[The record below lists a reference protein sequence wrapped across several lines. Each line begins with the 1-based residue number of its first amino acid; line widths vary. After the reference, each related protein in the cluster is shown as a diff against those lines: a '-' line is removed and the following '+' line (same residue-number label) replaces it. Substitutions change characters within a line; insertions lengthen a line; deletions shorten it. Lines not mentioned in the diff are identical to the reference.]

1 MTSDRLRRQLDFIL
15 EIDKAKQ
22 VLRQSVLTGDRRREN
37 DAEHA
42 WHMAVMALL
51 LEEYGPS
58 GLNLAHALKMILV
71 HDLVEIDAG
80 DVYVY
85 DDAARAA
92 QAEREQA
99 AADRIFALLPS
110 DQGRELRALWD
121 EFEARE
127 SPEARFAGA
136 LDRLQPLLLNF
147 HTEGAAWRAH
157 GVAKKQVLERNAPIG
172 DGAPELWAHARALIE
187 EAGQRGDLGA

>member
-22 VLRQSVLTGDRRREN
+22 VLRQSLLTADRRHEN

-58 GLNLAHALKMILV
+58 GLDLARVLKMILV

-80 DVYVY
+80 DAYVY

-92 QAEREQA
+92 QAERERA

-110 DQGRELRALWD
+110 DQGRGLRALWE
-121 EFEARE
+121 EFE
-127 SPEARFAGA
+127 SLEARFAGA

-147 HTEGAAWRAH
+147 YTDGAAWRAH
-157 GVAKKQVLERNAPIG
+157 GIAKSQVLERNASIG
-172 DGAPELWAHARALIE
+172 DGVPELWMHAQALIE
-187 EAGQRGDLGA
+187 EAVRRGDLGV